1 MTPTQLTEIFILH
14 EYRILFIN
22 EIHWPELSLF
32 SFFNKCEI
40 YNWKSENKPC
50 FQSQCNFRKFTD
62 FLFTYNLWIFG
73 PQNAHKQLICDK
85 EHMIIEFY
93 RFYECRSHQ
102 VAL

>member
-1 MTPTQLTEIFILH
+1 MTPTQLTEIFLLH

-50 FQSQCNFRKFTD
+50 FQS
-62 FLFTYNLWIFG
+62 
-73 PQNAHKQLICDK
+73 
-85 EHMIIEFY
+85 
-93 RFYECRSHQ
+93 
-102 VAL
+102 V

>member
-1 MTPTQLTEIFILH
+1 MTLSWLKSSYYMNTEFYL
-14 EYRILFIN
+14 LMKSTDQN
-22 EIHWPELSLF
+22 WACLV
-32 SFFNKCEI
+32 FFNKCEI